1 MTELIPSIAQTSFA
15 FRGYDVKN
23 LGRTPDLFAVD
34 AYREHLL
41 PHLEIASKECSQ
53 TLGHSV
59 ELVNYIET
67 GEEFTLEQY
76 GEAIS
81 LIVAVEQGQLQ
92 ILREC
97 HGIDYRDCAFTFG
110 FSLGEISALVAG
122 GTFALDDALRVPLM
136 LTADAI
142 ELAHQVTL
150 GIVFSRKEELSVEQV
165 QHALLELN
173 QAGDGVIGISTHLSP
188 NSVLVMG
195 TGTTIDRL
203 KAKLKDEFPKGTN
216 LRCNDSRWPPIHTPI
231 ILEKDFTSRVGRYL
245 HTNPTGFGKPA
256 PDILSLVTGEFS
268 YNEYNARDHMIRWTG
283 QKQLMWDAVCTLLH
297 SNVQTV
303 VHVGPDPNI
312 IPSTFDRLS
321 KNVSSQIDASKGMQA
336 LARAVDRP
344 WLRKLL
350 PERADLLRAP
360 SLQHIILEDWL
371 LEHVPE

>member
-1 MTELIPSIAQTSFA
+1 MELSNLISKSALA

-23 LGRTPDLFAVD
+23 LGRTPELFDIPV
-34 AYREHLL
+34 YREHLT
-41 PHLEIASKECSQ
+41 PHLELASAECSE
-53 TLGHSV
+53 TLGYPVDLAKH
-59 ELVNYIET
+59 IES

-81 LIVAVEQGQLQ
+81 MIVAVEQGQLQ

-97 HGIDYRDCAFTFG
+97 FGIDYKQSAFSFG

-136 LTADAI
+136 LSPDGI

-150 GIVFSRKEELSVEQV
+150 GIIFSRKEELSIE
-165 QHALLELN
+165 AIEKTLLELN
-173 QAGDGVIGISTHLSP
+173 IAGDGVIGISTHLSP

-195 TGTTIDRL
+195 TGSTIDRL
-203 KAKLKDEFPKGTN
+203 KTTLKNDYPKGTN

-245 HTNPTGFGKPA
+245 HTNPTGFGKPS
-256 PDILSLVTGEFS
+256 PDILSLVTADFT
-268 YNEYNARDHMIRWTG
+268 YNDYNAREHMIRWTG
-283 QKQLMWDAVCTLLH
+283 QKQLMWEAVLAVLH
-297 SNVQTV
+297 SDVETIL
-303 VHVGPDPNI
+303 HIGPEPNI

-321 KNVSSQIDASKGMQA
+321 KNVTAQTDASKGMQA
-336 LARAVDRP
+336 LARAVDRQ
-344 WLRKLL
+344 WLRKIL

-360 SLQHIILEDWL
+360 GLNHIILEDWL
-371 LEHVPE
+371 LENAPSD